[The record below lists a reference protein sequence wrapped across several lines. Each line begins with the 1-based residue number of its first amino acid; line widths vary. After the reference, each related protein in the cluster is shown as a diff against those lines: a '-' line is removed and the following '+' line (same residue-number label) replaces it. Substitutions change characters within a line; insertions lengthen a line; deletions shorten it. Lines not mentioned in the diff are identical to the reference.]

1 MRHPQWTFR
10 CRTSSRDRCARSSR
24 APLPRCCRS
33 GSTRRRGG
41 ASLSAGS
48 ELSGGAR
55 LCSPPTHTHTPTAPS
70 SCCAPLTYAPL
81 PMQSAAQDGAKVAR
95 AGATGDG
102 GRGPGPGGGEG
113 GETATQGV
121 GAVPLRRAPSPTGPE
136 RPNVWGVRG
145 LLWVH
150 IHTETGAPG
159 DGGSVRPLTP
169 TALSQPP
176 PPVPGTRIPLS
187 ERWRQ
192 RCNPRSLGWKPLDA
206 AGQGRL
212 VSAAPIGQTGGAPW
226 RRGVAVKR

>member
-102 GRGPGPGGGEG
+102 GRDPGPGGGEG

-121 GAVPLRRAPSPTGPE
+121 GAVPVRRAPSPTGPE
-136 RPNVWGVRG
+136 RPNVWGARAAVG
-145 LLWVH
+145 PYTHGNWVTRRRRLRATTH
-150 IHTETGAPG
+150 AHCALAAAATGAWHPH
-159 DGGSVRPLTP
+159 SAVRALAAAVQPTESGLETP
-169 TALSQPP
+169 
-176 PPVPGTRIPLS
+176 
-187 ERWRQ
+187 
-192 RCNPRSLGWKPLDA
+192 
-206 AGQGRL
+206 
-212 VSAAPIGQTGGAPW
+212 
-226 RRGVAVKR
+226 